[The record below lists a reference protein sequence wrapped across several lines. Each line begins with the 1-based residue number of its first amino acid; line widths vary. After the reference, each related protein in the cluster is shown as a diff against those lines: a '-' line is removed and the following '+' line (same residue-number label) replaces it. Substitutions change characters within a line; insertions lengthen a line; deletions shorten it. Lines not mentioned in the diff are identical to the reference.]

1 MILCN
6 LKNLLTEKGT
16 NISRVARDTGI
27 SRTTLTS
34 LYNNACQGV
43 QLDTVNTLCKYLNI
57 GIENLFLFS
66 KYDIRIRMPDFR
78 YFPGDELPN
87 ELEGSC
93 YFTIDTGKR
102 KKEYEMYCVQ
112 HLYFEH
118 YEIYHIDVELSFFD
132 EAIDRSGE
140 KLDQDIVEENRMMKR
155 VFSELS
161 PAYKQW
167 IREKIEMN
175 IEGMYYPSKCLAEE
189 CDIVVNYPQE
199 LK

>member
-66 KYDIRIRMPDFR
+66 KYDFKIRTFNMPF
-78 YFPGDELPN
+78 Y
-87 ELEGSC
+87 
-93 YFTIDTGKR
+93 
-102 KKEYEMYCVQ
+102 
-112 HLYFEH
+112 
-118 YEIYHIDVELSFFD
+118 DVELLPQSNAGCYDIIIEYSGREIVCLIDCVLYFHYEKNKIIWIEADFSFMD
-132 EAIDRSGE
+132 
-140 KLDQDIVEENRMMKR
+140 EENNANTPDEDRILRKMLE
-155 VFSELS
+155 ELQAPFKARLRS
-161 PAYKQW
+161 D
-167 IREKIEMN
+167 IEDSISYN
-175 IEGMYYPSKCLAEE
+175 YNDYLIDGYELT
-189 CDIVVNYPQE
+189 VNFPQE
-199 LK
+199 FK